1 MAPLIGS
8 GAGLLVTLL
17 AIRLAE
23 AGLILLRVDL
33 SQDEEF
39 YDEIA
44 RNLLDGFGFTHDP
57 AAGPNLWRA
66 PVYPLFLAGLLAL
79 RLPLS
84 ISAPIAQ
91 TLLDAGT
98 SWLVYRLFRD
108 VGCRTALL
116 AGALTWVN
124 PLLTYY
130 SLRLLSE
137 SLFTFLLTAALFLLH
152 RAGPT
157 TGLTAAGIVCGAATL
172 CRVTLAGF
180 PALVAFWLAH
190 RFPER
195 RRLLAPA
202 VFIATFLVTLSPWLW
217 RNVTVSG
224 TLMLGTGA
232 GYNFWLGNHQP
243 TLGLDTDQLE
253 PSRARMLEERV
264 QQLTSGR
271 SRLVP
276 EVQGAFAEA
285 AWAELRSSPR
295 GFVSLLGRKFGRLWF
310 EVYGPKRQWLQPLVI
325 PIQAVFLGTCLA
337 GLCIGWSSRGAP
349 FGLAL
354 LVVGYFAV
362 LHTLTVATLRYM
374 VPLIPVMSGFAALAL
389 VHGLD
394 RLRASVPL
402 AGAGPGLS

>member
-1 MAPLIGS
+1 MTLSIRS
-8 GAGLLVTLL
+8 GTGLLVALL
-17 AIRLAE
+17 AIRLA
-23 AGLILLRVDL
+23 AVGLILLRVDL
-33 SQDEEF
+33 SQSEEY

-66 PVYPLFLAGLLAL
+66 PVYPLFLAGLLIL

-98 SWLVYRLFRD
+98 SWLAFRLFRD
-108 VGCRTALL
+108 AGRRTALL
-116 AGALTWVN
+116 TGALTWMN

-130 SLRLLSE
+130 SLRLFSE
-137 SLFTFLLTAALFLLH
+137 SLFTFLLTATLVLLH
-152 RAGPT
+152 RAGST
-157 TGLTAAGIVCGAATL
+157 SGLTAAGIVCGVATL

-180 PALVAFWLAH
+180 PALVVFWLVH
-190 RFPER
+190 RFRER

-202 VFIATFLVTLSPWLW
+202 VFIAAFLVTLSPWLW

-232 GYNFWLGNHQP
+232 AYNIWLGNHQP
-243 TLGLDTDQLE
+243 TLGLDTDQLD
-253 PSRARMLEERV
+253 PPRARMLEERI
-264 QQLTSGR
+264 QQLTGGR
-271 SRLVP
+271 PRLVP

-285 AWAELRSSPR
+285 AWAEFRSSPW

-310 EVYGPKRQWLQPLVI
+310 EVYGPTRQWLQPLVI
-325 PIQAVFLGTCLA
+325 PVQAVFLGTCLA
-337 GLCIGWSSRGAP
+337 GLYIGWSSRGVP
-349 FGLAL
+349 LGLVL

-362 LHTLTVATLRYM
+362 LHTLMVATLRYM

-394 RLRASVPL
+394 RVRRALPWR
-402 AGAGPGLS
+402 APARG